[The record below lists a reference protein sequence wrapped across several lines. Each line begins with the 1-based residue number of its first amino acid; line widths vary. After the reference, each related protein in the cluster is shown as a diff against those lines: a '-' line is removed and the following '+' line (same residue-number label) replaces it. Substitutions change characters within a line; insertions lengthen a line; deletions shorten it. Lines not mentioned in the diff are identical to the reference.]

1 MVLWITLFFLPSSTC
16 LVGFP
21 VPLYWS
27 VAKLKWPNTCPTKF
41 LIWLSFEEIS
51 RVYSTNDSVTFFRYN
66 CPIHATFSWLCY
78 NMVTGKDSTRN
89 LLDLFV
95 FEYFISE
102 KKKILDLY
110 ITKMDVLCCLRVVLI
125 SLYSLKS
132 LCVQIYSLL
141 PQKALTFTVWGTKS
155 VTEFLDYVA
164 ISDRV

>member
-1 MVLWITLFFLPSSTC
+1 
-16 LVGFP
+16 
-21 VPLYWS
+21 
-27 VAKLKWPNTCPTKF
+27 
-41 LIWLSFEEIS
+41 
-51 RVYSTNDSVTFFRYN
+51 
-66 CPIHATFSWLCY
+66 
-78 NMVTGKDSTRN
+78 MVTGKDSTRN